1 MHYLEIR
8 RAACQNGVWRAVP
21 MNIGAMAR
29 QIRLAYVRQAQS
41 AVGKAKQEISNVK
54 AKGT

>member
-1 MHYLEIR
+1 
-8 RAACQNGVWRAVP
+8 VP